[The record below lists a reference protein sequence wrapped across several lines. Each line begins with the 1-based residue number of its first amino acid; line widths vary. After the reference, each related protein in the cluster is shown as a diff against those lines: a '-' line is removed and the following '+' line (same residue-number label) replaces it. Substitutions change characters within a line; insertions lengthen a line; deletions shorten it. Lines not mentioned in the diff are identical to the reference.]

1 MRLSSCSAPRGRRT
15 RRRRNRLTLGRCEGS
30 QLGHYDIITLLG
42 EGGVGLNEG
51 GTTLPDTPPYRGVC
65 VCPVS
70 SGHLSGERTTRLYC
84 LNPHQPATC
93 RTHVR

>member
-30 QLGHYDIITLLG
+30 QLGHYDIITLLD

-51 GTTLPDTPPYRGVC
+51 GTTLPDTPR
-65 VCPVS
+65 PVQKMDRS
-70 SGHLSGERTTRLYC
+70 VTACERE
-84 LNPHQPATC
+84 N
-93 RTHVR
+93 

>member
-51 GTTLPDTPPYRGVC
+51 GTTLPDTPPYRGGVC
-65 VCPVS
+65 
-70 SGHLSGERTTRLYC
+70 LSGEFRT
-84 LNPHQPATC
+84 P
-93 RTHVR
+93 VR